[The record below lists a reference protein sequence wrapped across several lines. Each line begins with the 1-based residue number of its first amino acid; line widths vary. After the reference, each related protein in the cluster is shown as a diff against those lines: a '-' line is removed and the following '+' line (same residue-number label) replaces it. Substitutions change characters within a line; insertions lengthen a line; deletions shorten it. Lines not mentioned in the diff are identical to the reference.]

1 VLTTISFDKRPD
13 IRAPIFEISL
23 RNDAFISPGY
33 FFLAPYSGDTPGPYI
48 YDNNAVC
55 LDACYRFSASLM
67 RAEPYMERC

>member
-13 IRAPIFEISL
+13 IRAPVLEISL
-23 RNDAFISPGY
+23 KNDGLISPGY
-33 FFLAPYSGDTPGPYI
+33 LFLAPYSGDTPGPYI

-55 LDACYRFSASLM
+55 LDACCRFSAYLM